1 MNNLQK
7 RTITSI
13 LLFLLVIVCIFANWP
28 IYLFLLLIISG
39 ISLLEISSL
48 IKLVEKSTSKNIFAK
63 KWIPFRL
70 ISGFYL
76 FFIFFLMTA
85 DFYNLGPVFI
95 IYILLICIFSDIG
108 GYVIGKTIGGK
119 KLTKISPKKT
129 ISGSIGSF
137 CFSIVPLLLFYNFDP
152 SKYSYSFNNFLLC
165 LEISL
170 VCQLGDIFISYI
182 KRKAKVKNT
191 GNFLPGHG
199 GLLDRIDGIIFAI
212 PFVWIYMKDLSAY
225 FEILKVSFVNALT

>member
-1 MNNLQK
+1 M
-7 RTITSI
+7 
-13 LLFLLVIVCIFANWP
+13 FLI
-28 IYLFLLLIISG
+28 
-39 ISLLEISSL
+39 
-48 IKLVEKSTSKNIFAK
+48 
-63 KWIPFRL
+63 
-70 ISGFYL
+70 
-76 FFIFFLMTA
+76 MTA
-85 DFYNLGPVFI
+85 DLYNSGPVFI

-182 KRKAKVKNT
+182 KRKAKVKDT
-191 GNFLPGHG
+191 GNLLPGHG
-199 GLLDRIDGIIFAI
+199 GLLDRIDGIVFAI

>member
-1 MNNLQK
+1 MKEELKK
-7 RTITSI
+7 RIIPSI
-13 LLFLLVIVCIFANWP
+13 VLFSLVIFCVFINWP
-28 IYLFLLLIISG
+28 IYILFVIIVSG
-39 ISLLEISSL
+39 IALVEISKL
-48 IKLVEKSTSKNIFAK
+48 IWLIEKSTSTKN
-63 KWIPFRL
+63 WIPFRL
-70 ISGFYL
+70 ISFFY
-76 FFIFFLMTA
+76 IFFTFFPMA
-85 DFYNLGPVFI
+85 GSFYALGPVFI

-212 PFVWIYMKDLSAY
+212 PFVWIHINGISTY
-225 FEILKVSFVNALT
+225 FEIMKGALSRL

>member
-1 MNNLQK
+1 MSVELKK
-7 RTITSI
+7 RIITSI
-13 LLFLLVIVCIFANWP
+13 ILFSLVIFCVFVNWP
-28 IYLFLLLIISG
+28 IYIFFIIIVSG
-39 ISLLEISSL
+39 IA
-48 IKLVEKSTSKNIFAK
+48 LVEINKLIWLIDKYTSSKN
-63 KWIPFRL
+63 WIPFGL
-70 ISGFYL
+70 ISFFY
-76 FFIFFLMTA
+76 IFFAFLPMA
-85 DFYNLGPVFI
+85 GSFYALGPVFI

-182 KRKAKVKNT
+182 KRKAKVKDT
-191 GNFLPGHG
+191 GNLLPGHG
-199 GLLDRIDGIIFAI
+199 GLLDRIDGIVFAI
-212 PFVWIYMKDLSAY
+212 PFVWIHMNGLSAY
-225 FEILKVSFVNALT
+225 FDILKVAFVNILT

>member
-1 MNNLQK
+1 MKKELKK
-7 RTITSI
+7 RIITSI
-13 LLFLLVIVCIFANWP
+13 LLFSLAIFCVFINWP
-28 IYLFLLLIISG
+28 IYFLFILIVSG
-39 ISLLEISSL
+39 IAISEISNL
-48 IKLVEKSTSKNIFAK
+48 IMLAEKSTSKNTFVK

-70 ISGFYL
+70 ISFFYI
-76 FFIFFLMTA
+76 FFIFLIMTA
-85 DFYNLGPVFI
+85 DLYNSGPVFI

-212 PFVWIYMKDLSAY
+212 PFVWIHMNGLSSY
-225 FEILKVSFVNALT
+225 FEMMKGTLSRL

>member
-1 MNNLQK
+1 MTRELKK
-7 RTITSI
+7 RIITSTF
-13 LLFLLVIVCIFANWP
+13 LFLLVIFCIFINWP
-28 IYLFLLLIISG
+28 IYILTIIIVSG
-39 ISLLEISSL
+39 IALNEIAVL
-48 IKLVEKSTSKNIFAK
+48 IWRIEKSTSTKN
-63 KWIPFRL
+63 WIPFRL
-70 ISGFYL
+70 ISFIYI
-76 FFIFFLMTA
+76 FFIFFPMA
-85 DFYNLGPVFI
+85 GSFYSFGPVFI
-95 IYILLICIFSDIG
+95 FYILLVCIFSDIG
-108 GYVIGKTIGGK
+108 GYVVGKIIGGK

-212 PFVWIYMKDLSAY
+212 PFVWIHMNGLSSY
-225 FEILKVSFVNALT
+225 FEMVKGTLSRL

>member
-7 RTITSI
+7 RIITSI
-13 LLFLLVIVCIFANWP
+13 LLFLLVIFCIFANWP
-28 IYLFLLLIISG
+28 IYLFLLLIVSG

-48 IKLVEKSTSKNIFAK
+48 IMLAEKSTTKNTFAK

-76 FFIFFLMTA
+76 FFMFFLMTA

-119 KLTKISPKKT
+119 KLTKISPNKT
-129 ISGSIGSF
+129 ISGSVGSF
-137 CFSIVPLLLFYNFDP
+137 CFSVAPLLLFYNFDQ
-152 SKYSYSFNNFLLC
+152 SEYSYSFNNFLLC

-182 KRKAKVKNT
+182 KRKAKVKDT

-212 PFVWIYMKDLSAY
+212 PYVWIYMNGLSAY
-225 FEILKVSFVNALT
+225 FEILTGALSRL

>member
-7 RTITSI
+7 RIITSI
-13 LLFLLVIVCIFANWP
+13 LLFLLVIFCIFINWP
-28 IYLFLLLIISG
+28 IYLFLLLIVSG

-48 IKLVEKSTSKNIFAK
+48 IMLAEKSTTKNTFAK

-76 FFIFFLMTA
+76 FFIFFLMAA
-85 DFYNLGPVFI
+85 DFYNLGSVFV
-95 IYILLICIFSDIG
+95 IYIIG
-108 GYVIGKTIGGK
+108 GYVTGKAIGGK
-119 KLTKISPKKT
+119 KLTKISPNKT
-129 ISGSIGSF
+129 ISGSVGSF
-137 CFSIVPLLLFYNFDP
+137 CFSVAPLLLFYNFDQ
-152 SKYSYSFNNFLLC
+152 SEYSYSFNNFLLC

-182 KRKAKVKNT
+182 KRKAKVKDT

-199 GLLDRIDGIIFAI
+199 GLLDRIDGIIFAM
-212 PFVWIYMKDLSAY
+212 PYVWIYMNGLSAY
-225 FEILKVSFVNALT
+225 FEILTRTLSRL

>member
-7 RTITSI
+7 RIITSI
-13 LLFLLVIVCIFANWP
+13 LLFLLVIFCIFANWL
-28 IYLFLLLIISG
+28 IYLFLLLIVSG

-48 IKLVEKSTSKNIFAK
+48 IMLVEKSTSKNTFAK
-63 KWIPFRL
+63 KWIPFKL

-182 KRKAKVKNT
+182 KRKAKVKDT

-212 PFVWIYMKDLSAY
+212 PYVWICTNGLSAY
-225 FEILKVSFVNALT
+225 FEILTGALSRL

>member
-1 MNNLQK
+1 MKKELKK
-7 RTITSI
+7 RIITSI
-13 LLFLLVIVCIFANWP
+13 LLFLLTIFCIFINWP
-28 IYLFLLLIISG
+28 IYILSVLIVSG
-39 ISLLEISSL
+39 IALTEIVNL
-48 IKLVEKSTSKNIFAK
+48 IFLVEKSTSKNTFAK

-85 DFYNLGPVFI
+85 DFYNLGSVFI
-95 IYILLICIFSDIG
+95 IYILIICIFSDVG

-152 SKYSYSFNNFLLC
+152 PKYSYSFNNFLLC

-170 VCQLGDIFISYI
+170 VCQLGDLFISYI

-212 PFVWIYMKDLSAY
+212 PYVWIYLNGLSAL
-225 FEILKVSFVNALT
+225 FEMWIGGLSRL

>member
-1 MNNLQK
+1 MKKELKK
-7 RTITSI
+7 RIITSI
-13 LLFLLVIVCIFANWP
+13 LLFSLVIFCIFINWP
-28 IYLFLLLIISG
+28 IYILSIIIVSG
-39 ISLLEISSL
+39 IALSEISNL
-48 IKLVEKSTSKNIFAK
+48 IELAERSTSTNTFTK

-70 ISGFYL
+70 ISFFYI
-76 FFIFFLMTA
+76 FFIFFLMAA

-108 GYVIGKTIGGK
+108 GYVIGKKVGGK

-182 KRKAKVKNT
+182 KRKAKVKDT

-212 PFVWIYMKDLSAY
+212 PYVWIYLNGLSSL
-225 FEILKVSFVNALT
+225 FEMWIGALSRL